1 MSIASGPV
9 YIDMLAREVEVGMR
23 EYVDEEGR
31 PYELLDD
38 ITEAVL
44 NQILYRTPY
53 SFFEI
58 PVHDTDSEDPIKN
71 NNEFMEDLNYY
82 TPAMKKVLNEED
94 LPVKATRRSRR

>member
-1 MSIASGPV
+1 
-9 YIDMLAREVEVGMR
+9 MLAREVEVGIG
-23 EYVDEEGR
+23 EYVDEEGEPYR
-31 PYELLDD
+31 PPED

-71 NNEFMEDLNYY
+71 NNEFIDDLNYY
-82 TPAMKKVLNEED
+82 TPAMKDVLNEED
-94 LPVKATRRSRR
+94 LPVKATRRTRR